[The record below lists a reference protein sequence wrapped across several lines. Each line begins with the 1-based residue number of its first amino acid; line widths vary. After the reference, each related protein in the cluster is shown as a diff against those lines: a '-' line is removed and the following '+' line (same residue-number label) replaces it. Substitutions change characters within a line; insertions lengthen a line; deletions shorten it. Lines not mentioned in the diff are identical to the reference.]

1 MADSSD
7 RFYTMVVGTGR
18 LGEATMSKV
27 EGINADWTTQ
37 PADDPVLEH
46 ISLVMAARS
55 MIVARRALE
64 GPLPPALIADP
75 VVDVLMALYVAHADG
90 RAPTASEME
99 GATTVSPGVTRR
111 WLAAIAAEGL
121 IAIDAAGISLTAE
134 GNARVTDAI
143 RAVVQSQRGLHGSA

>member
-1 MADSSD
+1 MADLGSQP
-7 RFYTMVVGTGR
+7 YAMVVSTGM

-27 EGINADWTTQ
+27 EGINADWTMQ

-46 ISLVMAARS
+46 VSLVMAARS

-75 VVDVLMALYVAHADG
+75 VVDVLMALYVAQADG
-90 RAPTASEME
+90 RAPAASELE
-99 GATTVSPGVTRR
+99 SATTVSPGVTRR

-121 IAIDAAGISLTAE
+121 IAVDAAGVSLTAE

-143 RAVVQSQRGLHGSA
+143 RAVVESQRGLHGSA